1 MSFMEIGLDEYM
13 QSSAVVLGRRVA
25 VGELSPVQLTECAL
39 AIAIREEPRLNA
51 YAALMAERALA
62 VAGTLETEARD
73 GHVRSAIHGV
83 PIAAKDNMYIEGQ
96 PCWKGSLTTSDE
108 PAAVSSP
115 MTARL
120 EDAGSVIIGR
130 TTTPE
135 FGWKGV
141 GNSPRT
147 GVSRNPWDPDRNT
160 GGSSA
165 GSGATVASGAV
176 PIATGT
182 DAGGSIRI
190 PASFCGT
197 VGLKP
202 TLGAIPVWP
211 GTVNENLSHAGP
223 LTRFVEDALA
233 VFTLT
238 RGPDSRDPQSSFSVP
253 CAADPTA
260 RPRVAVIREPFGV
273 APAADVAATFDA
285 SVELLGRAEVADLQ
299 EISLDRDAPAEIF
312 DALWITG
319 RGLGFAE
326 VVRRHREIMDPALAR
341 LRELAGAY
349 SLSDFFA
356 IMQQRRAFNE
366 WAFGLF
372 NVWDLLL
379 MPTMPLTAFAAD
391 AEVPG
396 GGEADAPL
404 PWTTWTP
411 YTYPFNISGQPAIS
425 IPVGL
430 APGRLPV
437 GVQIVGPWAAD
448 LQVLAFASV
457 CEAALGS
464 MNETRVAPPGWLPAG

>member
-1 MSFMEIGLDEYM
+1 MSFTDISLDHYAA
-13 QSSAVVLGRRVA
+13 SGAVALGRRVA
-25 VGELSPVQLTECAL
+25 AGELSPVHLAECAL
-39 AIAIREEPRLNA
+39 AIATREEPSVNA
-51 YAALMAERALA
+51 YAAFMADRALT
-62 VAGTLETEARD
+62 VAALREAEARD
-73 GHVRSAIHGV
+73 GHVRSVIHGV

-96 PCWKGSLTTSDE
+96 PCWKGSLTTSDS

-115 MTARL
+115 MIARL
-120 EDAGSVIIGR
+120 EEAGSVIIGR

-135 FGWKGV
+135 FGWKAV

-147 GVSRNPWDPDRNT
+147 GVTRNPWNTDRNT

-182 DAGGSIRI
+182 DAGGSIRV

-197 VGLKP
+197 VGFKP

-238 RGPDSRDPQSSFSVP
+238 RGPDPRDPQSSFSVP
-253 CAADPTA
+253 LPDDAGL
-260 RPRVAVIREPFGV
+260 RPRVAVVREPFGV
-273 APAADVAATFDA
+273 APD
-285 SVELLGRAEVADLQ
+285 AEVAEAFDSAVALVGAAGIADLH
-299 EISLDRDAPAEIF
+299 ELTLDRPAPLEIF
-312 DALWITG
+312 DALWVTG
-319 RGLGFAE
+319 RGLGFAD
-326 VVRRHREIMDPALAR
+326 VVAEHRDVMDPALAR
-341 LRELAGAY
+341 LGELAAGY
-349 SLSDFFA
+349 SLADFFT

-366 WAFGLF
+366 WTFGLF
-372 NVWDLLL
+372 EQWDLVL

-391 AEVPG
+391 AEVPVG
-396 GGEADAPL
+396 GRADAPL
-404 PWTTWTP
+404 PWSTWTP

-425 IPVGL
+425 IPTGL
-430 APGRLPV
+430 APGRMPV

-448 LQVLAFASV
+448 LRVLAFAAA
-457 CEAALGS
+457 CETALES
-464 MNETRVAPPGWLPAG
+464 TNAVRVAPAT